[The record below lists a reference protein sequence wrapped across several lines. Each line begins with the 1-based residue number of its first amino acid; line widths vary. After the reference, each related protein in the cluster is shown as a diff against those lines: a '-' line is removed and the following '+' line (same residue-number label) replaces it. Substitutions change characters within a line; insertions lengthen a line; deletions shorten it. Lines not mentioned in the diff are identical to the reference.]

1 MKTWFLDK
9 LIRWK
14 IWRYECSVFYFRK
27 MLSLVQMDLAD
38 MAKEARRL
46 NLEDASSLIATAT
59 VLIQCAAKIILKHKK
74 DLQ

>member
-9 LIRWK
+9 LIRWE

-27 MLSLVQMDLAD
+27 MLSIVQMDLAD

-46 NLEDASSLIATAT
+46 NLEDAST
-59 VLIQCAAKIILKHKK
+59 VLIQCAAKISILKSKK

>member
-1 MKTWFLDK
+1 MKTWFLNK

-14 IWRYECSVFYFRK
+14 IWRYECSVFFFRK

-46 NLEDASSLIATAT
+46 NLEDANT
-59 VLIQCAAKIILKHKK
+59 VLIQCATKISILKSKK
-74 DLQ
+74 NLQ

>member
-14 IWRYECSVFYFRK
+14 IWQYECSVFYFRK

-46 NLEDASSLIATAT
+46 NLEDAST
-59 VLIQCAAKIILKHKK
+59 VLIQCAAKISILKSKK